1 MREDDL
7 IGVLKGEG
15 PLTGEE
21 LSRRAGGDV
30 FRLWQLCRRSSRIL
44 SERVGRRFL
53 RLDRAVEGFA
63 RLTPSIRRE
72 FQTYTVLGLEGQEPE
87 IEGRARALARGFAEV
102 SRRKRLLAAEVAS
115 AVVSSLDS
123 GDRIREKVCFIVAG
137 DVTYSMAHANP
148 RPEKSTGK
156 IVRGSDLDIVVIAAD
171 EVGGEDLAALDRAI
185 HRRKHYLLVHPD
197 YREEIDYVIK
207 PFSRVGEQARF
218 STFEDMVA
226 GKILREGEFLHGS
239 QRLFLGVKE
248 VLASA
253 GIPEKLDRM
262 ETAAW
267 THRRRAEERLRDL
280 ESDPVDSEFANL
292 FFTREERIEDTLA
305 EPR

>member
-1 MREDDL
+1 MKEDYL
-7 IGVLKGEG
+7 IGILTGEG
-15 PLTGEE
+15 PLTGDE
-21 LSRRAGGDV
+21 LLRRTGSDV
-30 FRLWQLCRRSSRIL
+30 FRLWQACRLSSRVL
-44 SERVGRRFL
+44 SARVGRRFL

-72 FQTYTVLGLEGQEPE
+72 FQSYTVLGLGGQEAG
-87 IEGRARALARGFAEV
+87 IEERTRALAREFARISRQKRSLASEFAAGVLASLV
-102 SRRKRLLAAEVAS
+102 S
-115 AVVSSLDS
+115 
-123 GDRIREKVCFIVAG
+123 RIREKVCFIIAG
-137 DVTYSMAHANP
+137 DVTYGMAHASP

-156 IVRGSDLDIVVIAAD
+156 IVRGSDLDIVVIASDA
-171 EVGGEDLAALDRAI
+171 VGREELTALDRAI

-207 PFSRVGEQARF
+207 LFSRVGEQARF

-239 QRLFLGVKE
+239 QRLFLQVKE

-262 ETAAW
+262 ETEAW
-267 THRRRAEERLRDL
+267 LYRRRAEEILRDL
-280 ESDPVDSEFANL
+280 ESDPGESEFANL
-292 FFTREERIEDTLA
+292 FFTREERLEDTLS
-305 EPR
+305 ESG